1 MATQSNLDTVNENLV
16 FSKPVKDIKFNPDSV
31 IASSSSDSRI
41 DASDSVISIV
51 DASNSS
57 VSIVDLSNNS
67 SSIIDVSNSIMSI
80 VVDTSKNNIS
90 IINTHTDI
98 DTDIDTDANTDTIN
112 KKNISFKPLGN
123 ETVKFNEPST
133 MNLIEN
139 KKGSNN
145 DNTSNTS
152 NTSVAVAVSKIG
164 DVVEDI
170 AEDLLNSVLDKVKE
184 SLGDIGVKPSTLP
197 KIIQFVMEAIEDT
210 PTKGPAQKEFA
221 LKVIGSLIE
230 ELSESDE
237 KKLLQDTFKSGGIE
251 GTIELVV
258 SASKGELNI
267 NQVVDV
273 AVNSCICP
281 VFNFS
286 MSKFNSCRNKSDVK
300 NSVKEIEVEVEVE
313 VEDESK

>member
-1 MATQSNLDTVNENLV
+1 MATQSNLETVNENLV

-98 DTDIDTDANTDTIN
+98 DTDANTDTIN

-152 NTSVAVAVSKIG
+152 VAVAVAVSKIG

-313 VEDESK
+313 DESK

>member
-1 MATQSNLDTVNENLV
+1 MATQSNLETVNENLV

-98 DTDIDTDANTDTIN
+98 DTDANTDTIN

-145 DNTSNTS
+145 DNTS

>member
-1 MATQSNLDTVNENLV
+1 M
-16 FSKPVKDIKFNPDSV
+16 
-31 IASSSSDSRI
+31 
-41 DASDSVISIV
+41 
-51 DASNSS
+51 
-57 VSIVDLSNNS
+57 
-67 SSIIDVSNSIMSI
+67 
-80 VVDTSKNNIS
+80 
-90 IINTHTDI
+90 
-98 DTDIDTDANTDTIN
+98 
-112 KKNISFKPLGN
+112 SFKPLGN

-145 DNTSNTS
+145 DNTS

>member
-1 MATQSNLDTVNENLV
+1 MATQSNLETVNENLV

-98 DTDIDTDANTDTIN
+98 DTDANTDTIN

-145 DNTSNTS
+145 DNTS

-313 VEDESK
+313 DESK

>member
-1 MATQSNLDTVNENLV
+1 MATQSNLETVNENLV

-98 DTDIDTDANTDTIN
+98 DTDANTDTIN

-145 DNTSNTS
+145 DNTS

-286 MSKFNSCRNKSDVK
+286 MSKFNSCRNKSNVK

>member
-1 MATQSNLDTVNENLV
+1 MATQSNLETVNENLV

-31 IASSSSDSRI
+31 IDSSSSDSRI

-51 DASNSS
+51 DSSNSS

-80 VVDTSKNNIS
+80 VVDISKNNIS
-90 IINTHTDI
+90 VIDTHI
-98 DTDIDTDANTDTIN
+98 DTDIDTDTHTDTHTHNDIN
-112 KKNISFKPLGN
+112 TNKNMSFKPLGN

-133 MNLIEN
+133 IELIEN
-139 KKGSNN
+139 KKET
-145 DNTSNTS
+145 DTTSVA
-152 NTSVAVAVSKIG
+152 VAVAVSKIG

>member
-1 MATQSNLDTVNENLV
+1 MATQSNLETVNENLV

-90 IINTHTDI
+90 VINTH
-98 DTDIDTDANTDTIN
+98 TDIDTDANTDTIN

-145 DNTSNTS
+145 DNTS

-300 NSVKEIEVEVEVE
+300 NSVKEIEVEVE
-313 VEDESK
+313 DESK

>member
-1 MATQSNLDTVNENLV
+1 MATQSNLETVNENLV

-98 DTDIDTDANTDTIN
+98 DTDANTDTIN

-152 NTSVAVAVSKIG
+152 VAVAVSKIG
-164 DVVEDI
+164 DVVEDVT
-170 AEDLLNSVLDKVKE
+170 EDLLNSVLDKVKE

-286 MSKFNSCRNKSDVK
+286 MSKFNSCRNKSNVK